1 MINKNK
7 LVFDPADAANSDYVG
22 SYLISADG
30 TELTHTDVGGKKGLD
45 VNVINTSLTVT
56 ATDLDIRDLD
66 ASQDNIAISDGT
78 DTLAINAD
86 GSINITDNGGSLTV
100 DATDLDIRDLAF
112 ATDKVDVSGSS
123 VSISS
128 MPGQFAEDS
137 AHSSGALGNFVLAV
151 RNDSNA
157 VLTSADGD
165 YSPIAV
171 ASTGAV
177 KVAVNFSAA
186 DGGALP
192 SNQAVIAGY
201 DGANV
206 QAIKT
211 DVNGELQVD
220 VLSLPGNL
228 TGYAEDSAHVSGDIG
243 VLGLVVRNDAGGSLT
258 SADGDYSPLQV
269 NSAGELRVAATIDM
283 AGDYAEDS
291 AHVSGD
297 VGLYTLSVRQDTL
310 ASSTSASGD
319 YQSFKTDA
327 LGRLWM
333 NDTHQTMAHAAVSV
347 GNTATD
353 LVGSDLANRKRIL
366 VQNLGTK
373 KIYVGNSGVTTA
385 NGIEVFAGGSIELDI
400 GPGIDLYAISGTAGQ
415 DVRVMELA

>member
-22 SYLISADG
+22 SYLISAAG
-30 TELTHTDVGGKKGLD
+30 TEITHTNVGGKDGLD
-45 VNVINTSLTVT
+45 VNIINTSLIVT

-66 ASQDNIAISDGT
+66 AAQDNIAISDGT
-78 DTLAINAD
+78 DTL
-86 GSINITDNGGSLTV
+86 SITASGQAEVAVTAALPAGNNNIGDV
-100 DATDLDIRDLAF
+100 DIA
-112 ATDKVDVSGSS
+112 
-123 VSISS
+123 S

-137 AHSSGALGNFVLAV
+137 AHSSGALGNFVLGV
-151 RNDSNA
+151 RNDANVA
-157 VLTSADGD
+157 LTSTDLD
-165 YSPIAV
+165 YSPIATT
-171 ASTGAV
+171 STGAV
-177 KVAVNFSAA
+177 KVSVNFSAA

-192 SNQAVIAGY
+192 TNQAVIAGY
-201 DGANV
+201 DGAAV

-211 DVNGELQVD
+211 DVDGNLQVD
-220 VLSLPGNL
+220 ILSLPGGL

-243 VLGLVVRNDAGGSLT
+243 VLGLVVRSDAGGSLV
-258 SADGDYSPLQV
+258 SADGDYAPLQV
-269 NSAGELRVAATIDM
+269 DANGALRVAATVDA

-291 AHVSGD
+291 VHASGD
-297 VGLYTLSVRQDTL
+297 IGLYTLSVRQDTL

-347 GNTATD
+347 GTSATD
-353 LVGSDLANRKRIL
+353 LVATDLANRKRIL

-373 KIYVGNSGVTTA
+373 KIYVGNSGVTSA
-385 NGIEVFAGGSIELDI
+385 NGIEVFSGGSIELDV